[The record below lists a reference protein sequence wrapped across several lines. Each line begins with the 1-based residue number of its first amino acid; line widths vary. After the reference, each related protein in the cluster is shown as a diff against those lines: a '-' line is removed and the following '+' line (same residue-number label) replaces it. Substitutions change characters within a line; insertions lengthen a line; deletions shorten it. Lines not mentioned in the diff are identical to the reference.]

1 MSLNI
6 AICDDD
12 SNICNLLHNIITT
25 FQFQNNIDFHVHTFQ
40 SGNALL
46 NKCKT
51 DESFHVI
58 FLDIELSDSN
68 GLEIAKQIRKSNRYV
83 KIIFVSS
90 HPEYSISSFSV
101 HPYYFVTKPFTNEAV
116 MKLLSEVLYDIQA
129 SKLLYTIID
138 TSGGQQSV
146 NLHDVIYL
154 FTIDSKKEIIGFS
167 LGKKKIN
174 AKGTIKS
181 WNQKLCSYGFTICYQ
196 GYLINLAHIHYITS
210 DQVIM
215 DTMEQLPL
223 KRSLRSEIQKLYLNQ
238 VNYFDESRK
247 GEL

>member
-1 MSLNI
+1 
-6 AICDDD
+6 
-12 SNICNLLHNIITT
+12 
-25 FQFQNNIDFHVHTFQ
+25 
-40 SGNALL
+40 
-46 NKCKT
+46 
-51 DESFHVI
+51 
-58 FLDIELSDSN
+58 
-68 GLEIAKQIRKSNRYV
+68 
-83 KIIFVSS
+83 
-90 HPEYSISSFSV
+90 
-101 HPYYFVTKPFTNEAV
+101 

-167 LGKKKIN
+167 LGEKKIN

-181 WNQKLCSYGFTICYQ
+181 WNQKLCSYGFAICYQ